1 MNDAKNNFPHAGI
14 VQWIGVRPSRGEPV
28 EARTIVGVD
37 LEHGL
42 VDDHFSGKAGS
53 PRQVTLIQQEHIDVV
68 AKLLQKQ
75 SVDPA
80 LTRRNILVSGINLA
94 ALKEKIIQI
103 GSAKLKV
110 TGGCP
115 PCGKMESNLGPGG
128 YNAMMGHG
136 GITASVVQPGTIQI
150 GDRVQPIFDDGS
162 NLQ

>member
-1 MNDAKNNFPHAGI
+1 MNDEKNSFPYAGM

-28 EARTIVGVD
+28 EARTVVSVD
-37 LEHGL
+37 LDLGL

-53 PRQVTLIQQEHIDVV
+53 PRQVTLIQQEHLDVL
-68 AKLLQKQ
+68 AKLLRMQ

-115 PCGKMESNLGPGG
+115 PCGRMESNLGAGG

-136 GITASVVQPGTIQI
+136 GVTASVVQPGTIQI
-150 GDRVQPIFDDGS
+150 GDRVQPIFDDS
-162 NLQ
+162 NLA